1 LDEPTFEI
9 SRGDEA
15 ENNILP
21 TVSATIEEVPTHKY
35 STRSS
40 ARGSRMRWDPN
51 THQLIGATEDVMAIH
66 RTKKSKIFNISV
78 KAAMKSMPEAA
89 ISSMYKELHQ
99 LLRKGVFI
107 GIQPNFKHNKKVIK
121 SFLFLKEKFKPDGSF
136 DKVKTSRWRPYAEQ
150 RRNSI

>member
-1 LDEPTFEI
+1 
-9 SRGDEA
+9 
-15 ENNILP
+15 
-21 TVSATIEEVPTHKY
+21 
-35 STRSS
+35 
-40 ARGSRMRWDPN
+40 MRWDPN

-66 RTKKSKIFNISV
+66 RTKKRKIFNISV

-99 LLRKGVFI
+99 LLSKGVFI

-136 DKVKTSRWRPYAEQ
+136 DKLKSRLVAGGHMQNREEILYED
-150 RRNSI
+150 RNSPTASTLI